1 MNAIK
6 KYGNFGSYQS
16 IYDSNAFFIFGQ
28 LSNMC
33 QEAKAIEEMNRK
45 IKSKK

>member
-28 LSNMC
+28 LANMC

-45 IKSKK
+45 IRRKG